1 MNGKAYKNLIL
12 QRLTPAT
19 IQRLQLQRVDL
30 PVNREIEYPG
40 NPIAHLFFIEEGA
53 ASMTATFQDGFQVEI
68 LLAGPESVLGTSA
81 LMGTSRSLNRVYMQ
95 MEGFGYSSAIAI
107 AAKEFKRGEKFHD
120 LVLRYAQAQ
129 FILSAQ
135 TAGCNARHTIEQR
148 MARWLLLC
156 SDKIGK
162 RLLPL
167 SHEFLADMLGVTRS
181 SVSIAAGNLQKR
193 NLIQYSRG
201 KIRLRDIAA
210 LEALACECYCV
221 VRDYLG
227 GLADYDKAFGD

>member
-1 MNGKAYKNLIL
+1 MNSNAFKNLIL
-12 QRLTPAT
+12 QRLTPAA

-30 PVNREIEYPG
+30 SVNREIEYPG

-68 LLAGPESVLGTSA
+68 LLAGPESVLGASS
-81 LMGTSRSLNRVYMQ
+81 LMGTRRSLNRVYMQ
-95 MEGFGYSSAIAI
+95 MGGHGYSSAIAI

-120 LVLRYAQAQ
+120 LTLRYVQAQ
-129 FILSAQ
+129 FIQSSQ

-156 SDKIGK
+156 SDKIDS
-162 RLLPL
+162 RVLPL

-181 SVSIAAGNLQKR
+181 SVSVAAGKLQKK
-193 NLIQYSRG
+193 NLIQY
-201 KIRLRDIAA
+201 
-210 LEALACECYCV
+210 
-221 VRDYLG
+221 
-227 GLADYDKAFGD
+227 